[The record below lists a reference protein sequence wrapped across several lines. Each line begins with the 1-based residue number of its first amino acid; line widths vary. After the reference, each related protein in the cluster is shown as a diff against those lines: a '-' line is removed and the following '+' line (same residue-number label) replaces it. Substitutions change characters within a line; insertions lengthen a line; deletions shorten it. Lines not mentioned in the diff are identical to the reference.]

1 MPRDANLPVRG
12 SRALDLANFFI
23 ADVQTGFGPFVA
35 VYLTM
40 HQWTQVQIGFA
51 LTLGTIVALIS
62 QLPAGALVDAVHN
75 KRVAASG
82 KRRGPAVG
90 DLALRIA
97 CDGRADSARV
107 LQLRAHPR
115 DRRDQPASGR
125 PRRARRADVT
135 PWFASL
141 GNGITAAVMGATGTY
156 LSSRA
161 VSC

>member
-1 MPRDANLPVRG
+1 MAQFPRGP
-12 SRALDLANFFI
+12 RALDLANFFI

-40 HQWTQVQIGFA
+40 HKWTQVQIGFA

-75 KRVAASG
+75 KRAAASG
-82 KRRGPAVG
+82 ALLGVIVAALAVG

-97 CDGRADSARV
+97 CDGRADSARI
-107 LQLRAHPR
+107 LQLRAHAR

-125 PRRARRADVT
+125 PRRARRA
-135 PWFASL
+135 A
-141 GNGITAAVMGATGTY
+141 GT
-156 LSSRA
+156 
-161 VSC
+161 